1 MHTIIQTNAPTSLL
15 GWRAFVFFK
24 KDTFLPP
31 PSTLNYFRFMINQ
44 KPHFALLDGL
54 RGVAALAVLWYHV
67 NEGFAF
73 AEATNGAG
81 DGLIRSFNHGYL
93 AVDFFFILSGFVI
106 AYAYDDRWNQG
117 LSVGNFIKRRL
128 IRLHPMLVAGAII
141 GAIAF
146 LVQGGVTWSGES
158 VSMAR
163 VMLCLA
169 LTFLFIPSVPGCGY
183 EVRGNGEMFPLNGPY
198 WSLFFEYIGN
208 ILYALL
214 LRRLSTKG
222 LALLV
227 TLLGNAY
234 FWFATSNLSGYGS
247 LGIGW
252 TLDAVN
258 FGGGLLRML
267 FPFTLGMLL
276 SRTFKPRPI
285 RGAFLL
291 CAVLLI
297 ALFAVPYVEG
307 LQPLCMNGVFEMTCI
322 MLVFPAIVWIAASAT
337 DCTAPTTRIATFL
350 GNLSYP
356 LYTVHYPL
364 MYLFYAGLI
373 SNEYYTF
380 TSAPWQSLS
389 VMAGSILVAYV
400 LMKWYDAPLRKRL
413 S

>member
-1 MHTIIQTNAPTSLL
+1 MHLQS
-15 GWRAFVFFK
+15 
-24 KDTFLPP
+24 
-31 PSTLNYFRFMINQ
+31 

-73 AEATNGAG
+73 AEGTNGAG
-81 DGLIRSFNHGYL
+81 DGIIRSFNHGYL
-93 AVDFFFILSGFVI
+93 AVDFFFLLSGFVI
-106 AYAYDDRWNQG
+106 AYAYDDRWG
-117 LSVGNFIKRRL
+117 RELSIGNFFKRRL
-128 IRLHPMLVAGAII
+128 IRLHPMLIAGAII
-141 GAIAF
+141 GAITF
-146 LVQGGVTWSGES
+146 LIQGCVTWSGEA
-158 VSMAR
+158 VSTGQLL
-163 VMLCLA
+163 LCLA
-169 LTFLFIPSVPGCGY
+169 LTFLFIPAYPGAGY

-208 ILYALL
+208 ILYALF
-214 LRRLSTKG
+214 LRRLSTKA
-222 LALLV
+222 LAILV
-227 TLLGNAY
+227 SLLGITF
-234 FWFATSNLSGYGS
+234 FWFATSNISTYGS
-247 LGIGW
+247 IGVGW

-258 FGGGLLRML
+258 FLGGSLRML

-285 RGAFLL
+285 RGAFWLCTGLL
-291 CAVLLI
+291 L
-297 ALFAVPYVEG
+297 ALFAVPNIETM
-307 LQPLCMNGVFEMTCI
+307 QPLCMNGVFEMTCI
-322 MLVFPAIVWIAASAT
+322 MLIFPSIVWIAASAT

-380 TSAPWQSLS
+380 TSAPWQSLA

>member
-1 MHTIIQTNAPTSLL
+1 
-15 GWRAFVFFK
+15 
-24 KDTFLPP
+24 
-31 PSTLNYFRFMINQ
+31 MINQ

-380 TSAPWQSLS
+380 TSAPWQSLA